1 VEREVIFAEDLEKVF
16 GKRQWTSRTE
26 EIIEAQKKQDADNA
40 LAATNSEKTL
50 EEKKNLILPET
61 SETEEEKATEKAEV
75 EEEKAEERKEKTEN
89 Q

>member
-1 VEREVIFAEDLEKVF
+1 
-16 GKRQWTSRTE
+16 RTE

-50 EEKKNLILPET
+50 SEEKKNLILPET
-61 SETEEEKATEKAEV
+61 SEAEEEKATETSKV